1 MTFYW
6 LPQISICRSLQF
18 PQWEITEVPPLFYD
32 RRTEIKNLTFFED
45 QRTTHLPTP
54 SLWEAKSTL
63 FSVWFFLWH
72 QKTCVGQQV
81 LWFPIFQ
88 KELDFHTTKKEEWSN
103 LRTTFIHI
111 SVNILSTN
119 TGIKGEGQ
127 FFKLLHCIGRAKL
140 LMNPKE
146 KMVQGG
152 VLGGILHEPRI
163 CYWLLPGAGEKQQ
176 WWRTCCHSLLQ
187 QVFSWLPAFKKTD
200 RQMGGCGESTSILMH
215 LPSLFFLPYEMSGS
229 RNYRRRK
236 RIVVM
241 METKVSSWT
250 YLKRDKEEVVRD
262 QMMAGNDLVNDWSG
276 EGGWRKI
283 GRNITKCIKLAIGR
297 QHYTSGL
304 KNQESFFGLSR
315 GLPW

>member
-127 FFKLLHCIGRAKL
+127 FFFIIALHWQGQAANEPQRKNGPGWCIRGNTAWAQDLLLAITWCWGEAAMMKNL
-140 LMNPKE
+140 L
-146 KMVQGG
+146 
-152 VLGGILHEPRI
+152 
-163 CYWLLPGAGEKQQ
+163 
-176 WWRTCCHSLLQ
+176 SLL
-187 QVFSWLPAFKKTD
+187 AT
-200 RQMGGCGESTSILMH
+200 
-215 LPSLFFLPYEMSGS
+215 
-229 RNYRRRK
+229 
-236 RIVVM
+236 
-241 METKVSSWT
+241 
-250 YLKRDKEEVVRD
+250 
-262 QMMAGNDLVNDWSG
+262 AGLL
-276 EGGWRKI
+276 
-283 GRNITKCIKLAIGR
+283 LAPC
-297 QHYTSGL
+297 L
-304 KNQESFFGLSR
+304 
-315 GLPW
+315 